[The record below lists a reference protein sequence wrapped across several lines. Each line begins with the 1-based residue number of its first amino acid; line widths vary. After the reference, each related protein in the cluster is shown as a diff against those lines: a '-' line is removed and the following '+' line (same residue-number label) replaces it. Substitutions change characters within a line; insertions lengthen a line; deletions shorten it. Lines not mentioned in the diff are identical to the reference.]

1 MTEDGRSPV
10 VKALQRAAAA
20 PGGAAAALAPLHPGR
35 KLPPGGTIEVQ
46 SSSWAGD
53 LAQLMCASH
62 LVMAR
67 SSLSS
72 LLLLNPRLRHAYLGD
87 FPGDLDNPK
96 SGLLQ
101 LSSSVRPLHGAA
113 FTGACGTSVHVAK
126 ALPYAYQWL
135 NSQRQ
140 RQELVERR
148 WEGAFA
154 HVPVLPAYCGVNSA
168 TCRRPKAPM
177 RKRSRL

>member
-1 MTEDGRSPV
+1 MLVVTEDGRSPV

-35 KLPPGGTIEVQ
+35 KLPPDGTIEVQ

-87 FPGDLDNPK
+87 FPGDLDNPRT
-96 SGLLQ
+96 GLLHP
-101 LSSSVRPLHGAA
+101 SVSVRPLHGAA

-126 ALPYAYQWL
+126 AVPYTRHWL
-135 NSQRQ
+135 NSKHQR
-140 RQELVERR
+140 RALVEER

-154 HVPVLPAYCGVNSA
+154 HVPVLPAYCGVNS
-168 TCRRPKAPM
+168 P
-177 RKRSRL
+177 